1 MFGHTERVIDNQ
13 CTIQKRKFAM
23 KITLTVLAGLIL
35 AISLGMF
42 VTRSSTGKAVQTPVV
57 GSTETTPLPQI
68 PVARTAQREIEQ
80 AVQPPAV
87 TETISATVEVQKR
100 ETSSP
105 GTMAVSQALD
115 TLLDPKSNFQQKQ
128 ATWAQLRETGKFDEA
143 IKTLEDRA
151 AKDSKAPEIPATL
164 GQAYL
169 HKAGSIQDVREQGI
183 LGMKADQTFDLAL
196 NLDSEN
202 WEARFWKA
210 TAMSYWPAQLG
221 KGKEVI
227 EHLVELV
234 KQQEVQP
241 PQPQFAQVYVLLGEQ
256 YQKQGYTD
264 YATQAWKRG
273 MNLFPNDETLS
284 NKLTAAK

>member
-1 MFGHTERVIDNQ
+1 VINNQ
-13 CTIQKRKFAM
+13 STIQKGKFVM

-35 AISLGMF
+35 AISLGIFM
-42 VTRSSTGKAVQTPVV
+42 TRSSTGKPVQTPVV
-57 GSTETTPLPQI
+57 GATETAPVPQA
-68 PVARTAQREIEQ
+68 PVARTARTEIEQ

-87 TETISATVEVQKR
+87 PDTVAATVEIQKR
-100 ETSSP
+100 ETPSP

-115 TLLDPKSNFQQKQ
+115 MLLEPNSSFQQKQ
-128 ATWAQLRETGKFDEA
+128 AAWARLGEAGKLDEA

-196 NLDSEN
+196 NLDPEN
-202 WEARFWKA
+202 WDARFWKA

-227 EHLVELV
+227 EQLVELV

-241 PQPQFAQVYVLLGEQ
+241 PQPQFAQVYALLGEQ
-256 YQKQGYTD
+256 YHYT
-264 YATQAWKRG
+264 W
-273 MNLFPNDETLS
+273 S
-284 NKLTAAK
+284 TAATARLNSASQSSTNAW